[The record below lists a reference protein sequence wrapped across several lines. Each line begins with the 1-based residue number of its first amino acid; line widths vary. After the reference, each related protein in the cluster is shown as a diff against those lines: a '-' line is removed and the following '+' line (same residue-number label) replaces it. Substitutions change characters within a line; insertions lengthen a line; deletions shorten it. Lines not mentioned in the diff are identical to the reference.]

1 MSNSSILHMLPL
13 AVFAGLVLLA
23 AEQDI
28 REQRIANRLNLALA
42 LLAPA
47 HWLGGTL
54 LAAGGALALSASVL
68 LLGAIAFNYGWIGG
82 GDVKMLAATSLWVG
96 LDGVTI
102 LIAVAAVAGGVGA
115 FMALLIRLRKTSLG
129 HAIRAPMP
137 YGPAIAVGA
146 LVAVITGPRLDHL
159 ITG

>member
-54 LAAGGALALSASVL
+54 LAAGGALALGASVL